1 MHCQTSKSHTPACTT
16 KISVK
21 RVLVSTIRIFAGMHR
36 FLTTKRTSIYI
47 SNRWSSYIWATL
59 PARPRRFSTS
69 DTYLQIDQTGTDGLL
84 KARKPS
90 NATKQVRSKSS
101 ISNATSK
108 SSATTKT
115 TVSST
120 PRTPATLISE
130 SDTTTGQLD
139 KSATGQETQEE
150 KEAEISSNDDHA
162 NADEFLTTIFEQMEP
177 YIDTYAVYKRCLEA
191 GFTPTQSDE
200 IINLL
205 IAQLNT
211 KLSKLLTKYSQIYE
225 LENEQYLFESA
236 KEELGVDITR
246 NREHHIN
253 EAINSINELERDY
266 TVLSDELNNLL
277 IEMKNDT
284 QIAINDQKSE
294 NTLMSKRIML
304 RIQETN
310 HKITTEITMAMRSE
324 IESLRWHLSRW
335 GVISILTC
343 VITAFVGFYLYR
355 RRLQKRIASAKTE
368 FAPLLIYEPS
378 ELDDDDYHADL
389 DPDSV

>member
-1 MHCQTSKSHTPACTT
+1 MLRLHFF
-16 KISVK
+16 I
-21 RVLVSTIRIFAGMHR
+21 
-36 FLTTKRTSIYI
+36 KRTSLRYAPHTNLVNSI
-47 SNRWSSYIWATL
+47 
-59 PARPRRFSTS
+59 RPLQSRRFSVSYRRFQEDTTSSTKLPNPQEPHKAEIVPGTININQSSQTQTQTPSLSAGDGSVNSEQSPDKPPVTTTS
-69 DTYLQIDQTGTDGLL
+69 DPSLGELSKDKDASVDQD
-84 KARKPS
+84 
-90 NATKQVRSKSS
+90 
-101 ISNATSK
+101 
-108 SSATTKT
+108 
-115 TVSST
+115 
-120 PRTPATLISE
+120 
-130 SDTTTGQLD
+130 D
-139 KSATGQETQEE
+139 
-150 KEAEISSNDDHA
+150 EAHK
-162 NADEFLTTIFEQMEP
+162 DEFLTTIFEEMEP
-177 YIDTYAVYKRCLEA
+177 YIDTYAVYKRLIDA
-191 GFTPTQSDE
+191 GFTPPQSDE
-200 IINLL
+200 VIQLL

-236 KEELGVDITR
+236 QQELGVDITR
-246 NREHHIN
+246 NRENHIN
-253 EAINSINELERDY
+253 EAINLINELERNY

-310 HKITTEITMAMRSE
+310 HKITNEITMAMRSE

-343 VITAFVGFYLYR
+343 VITAFVGFYMYR
-355 RRLQKRIASAKTE
+355 ARLKKRLASAKTE

>member
-1 MHCQTSKSHTPACTT
+1 
-16 KISVK
+16 
-21 RVLVSTIRIFAGMHR
+21 MHR
-36 FLTTKRTSIYI
+36 FLVTKRTSIYI
-47 SNRWSSYIWATL
+47 NKRWSPVLWVSL
-59 PARPRRFSTS
+59 PVRSRRFSTS
-69 DTYLQIDQTGTDGLL
+69 DIYFQIDQTDTGGLP
-84 KARKPS
+84 KAQKPAS
-90 NATKQVRSKSS
+90 KQ
-101 ISNATSK
+101 
-108 SSATTKT
+108 TKT
-115 TVSST
+115 TKPGKSAASISPGTYSEAASSST
-120 PRTPATLISE
+120 SSPKALIS
-130 SDTTTGQLD
+130 DANTTTEQTV
-139 KSATGQETQEE
+139 KSATEQQAKAEV
-150 KEAEISSNDDHA
+150 EATTPADNDHA

-177 YIDTYAVYKRCLEA
+177 YIDTYAVFKRCIEA
-191 GFTPTQSDE
+191 GFTPTQTDE

-266 TVLSDELNNLL
+266 TVLSDELNNLI

-343 VITAFVGFYLYR
+343 VITAFVAFYLYR